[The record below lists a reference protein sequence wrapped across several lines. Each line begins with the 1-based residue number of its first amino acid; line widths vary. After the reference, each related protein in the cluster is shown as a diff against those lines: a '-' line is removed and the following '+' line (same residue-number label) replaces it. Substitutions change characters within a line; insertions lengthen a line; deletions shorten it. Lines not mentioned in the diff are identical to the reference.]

1 LQIFNNFK
9 QNKFQTTVGFN
20 KPFIGNTGIVISSV
34 WLLYR
39 DRSYDL
45 VLSDALHILESLNK
59 GIINF
64 TELRHNKGKYK
75 TVSRIQTSSEN
86 TLKGEMSFKLI
97 ENGT

>member
-1 LQIFNNFK
+1 M
-9 QNKFQTTVGFN
+9 
-20 KPFIGNTGIVISSV
+20 
-34 WLLYR
+34 
-39 DRSYDL
+39 
-45 VLSDALHILESLNK
+45 LSDALHILESLNK